1 MTTATHT
8 SVMNQVRQQHGSFV
22 VRKIGTLRG
31 LAEVFANIDA
41 GEGYECIPAA
51 QYLGEL
57 NAAIKADDPRVVAE
71 KIGLP
76 R

>member
-1 MTTATHT
+1 MTTTTHA
-8 SVMNQVRQQHGSFV
+8 SVMNQVRQRYGSFI

-31 LAEVFANIDA
+31 LAEVFADIDA

-57 NAAIKADDPRVVAE
+57 NAAIKANDPRVITE
-71 KIGLP
+71 KIGMP